1 MGDAVSWLV
10 LNIIAEE
17 KIREAMDNGEFD
29 NLEGKG
35 KPLVFEDDSMV
46 PPELRLAYKLL
57 RNSGHAPPEVQTE
70 KEISNIKELL
80 ANSDDERE
88 RVAQIQKLNMLVGK
102 LNMSRRR
109 PVNMEAS
116 EVYYERVVEKV
127 SVNTRKDGAGQSN
140 GKGADQSEKTGS
152 GQAGKT

>member
-1 MGDAVSWLV
+1 MA
-10 LNIIAEE
+10 
-17 KIREAMDNGEFD
+17 
-29 NLEGKG
+29 
-35 KPLVFEDDSMV
+35 

-57 RNSGHAPPEVQTE
+57 RNSGHAPAEVQTE
-70 KEISNIKELL
+70 KEINNIKELL

-109 PVNMEAS
+109 PVNLEAS

-127 SVNTRKDGAGQSN
+127 SVNARQDETGQS
-140 GKGADQSEKTGS
+140 GRAGSDRSEK
-152 GQAGKT
+152 AGPARAGRK